1 MTNEKIISDVLLFM
15 DENKRTR
22 ADGRFLPMHGRQILR
37 ARIATPEEIRS
48 ALEYLRDA
56 KLILCPNPMHGR
68 QILRARIATPEEI
81 RSALEYLRDAKLILC
96 PNLEQHRTAS
106 IQINGITRDGYALIE
121 RLRHPIAEKVKGL
134 IRRTLSNPSLLIE
147 LIHDLV

>member
-37 ARIATPEEIRS
+37 AGIA
-48 ALEYLRDA
+48 
-56 KLILCPNPMHGR
+56 
-68 QILRARIATPEEI
+68 
-81 RSALEYLRDAKLILC
+81 
-96 PNLEQHRTAS
+96 
-106 IQINGITRDGYALIE
+106 RDGYKLIE
-121 RLRHPIAEKVKGL
+121 RLHHPIAEKVKGL

>member
-1 MTNEKIISDVLLFM
+1 MTNEKIISDILLFM

-22 ADGRFLPMHGRQILR
+22 ADGRFAPMHGRQILR
-37 ARIATPEEIRS
+37 AKIATPEEIR
-48 ALEYLRDA
+48 
-56 KLILCPNPMHGR
+56 G
-68 QILRARIATPEEI
+68 
-81 RSALEYLRDAKLILC
+81 ALEYLRDAKLILC

-106 IQINGITRDGYALIE
+106 IQINGITRDGYKLIE

>member
-1 MTNEKIISDVLLFM
+1 
-15 DENKRTR
+15 
-22 ADGRFLPMHGRQILR
+22 MHGRQILR
-37 ARIATPEEIRS
+37 AGDRIPGR
-48 ALEYLRDA
+48 
-56 KLILCPNPMHGR
+56 NPQR
-68 QILRARIATPEEI
+68 TW
-81 RSALEYLRDAKLILC
+81 EYLRDAKLILC